1 MKRFVFTLIGGL
13 IFISLPQADGA
24 IVAKPLMQLA
34 QVDSAA
40 TGILAVNDQIAVF
53 GNREKN
59 GFLQFIG
66 GTTVE
71 LSCGAES
78 FVSAGATDSDGNFYL
93 VGAAANPIVGTLPPI
108 SGVLN
113 PDNVI
118 PDPVS
123 SNKSDANTL
132 CYWKID
138 RNGQVLD
145 TQTYNLSSAVIPSA
159 LLINQGVVLVSGYLY
174 SNPGVKSFILNWGSE
189 PIFLGKS
196 STLIFGLIKSSDN
209 SLVVVGQSGENLL
222 DKKLRGK
229 IDGILAKFTNG
240 KLVLVQRS
248 SDVNSN
254 RAWRSS
260 TNSLLLGGYSNQSAV
275 ITKFTSNFQPIW
287 SDRYPSTGSALTA
300 ANSKGQFGAF
310 VSNGAVK
317 ALPSW
322 KRKNSILL
330 LTFDK
335 KGGISAANYIAGNRI
350 DGLVASNNLGP
361 LVLAGGFVY
370 RT

>member
-1 MKRFVFTLIGGL
+1 MKSLAFTLIGGL
-13 IFISLPQADGA
+13 IFISLPQADAA
-24 IVAKPLMQLA
+24 IIAKPMVQLA

-40 TGILAVNDQIAVF
+40 TGILVANDQIAVF

-59 GFLQFIG
+59 GFLQFIS

-71 LSCGAES
+71 LSCGVES

-108 SGVLN
+108 TGVLN
-113 PDNVI
+113 PDNVV

-132 CYWKID
+132 CFWKID

-145 TQTYNLSSAVIPSA
+145 TQTYNLSGPVIPSA
-159 LLINQGVVLVSGYLY
+159 LIVNQGVVWVAGYQY
-174 SNPGVKSFILNWGSE
+174 ANPGVKSFILNLGSE

-196 STLIFGLIKSSDN
+196 STIIYSLIKESDN
-209 SLVVVGQSGENLL
+209 SLVAIGQSGEKLL
-222 DKKLRGK
+222 DKNLRGK
-229 IDGILAKFTNG
+229 IDGFLARYSKG

-248 SDVNSN
+248 SDLNAN
-254 RAWRSS
+254 RAWRTS

-275 ITKFTSNFQPIW
+275 ITKFAANFQPIW
-287 SDRYPSTGSALTA
+287 TDRYPSIGSALTA

-310 VSNGAVK
+310 VSNGVFK

-335 KGGISAANYIAGNRI
+335 KGGISAANYIAGNRV